1 MPSSHISDHQVRLYM
16 RLRQNNALQAAAAK
30 AGFSTATAYRVEAD
44 PQFPS
49 TKKKRRG
56 RRRPDPLAGI
66 FDEEI
71 VPLLEQTPGLRA
83 VALFEE
89 LMRRIRHVANVGPRD
104 RRRAGPPRSKQK
116 IPDSPDLSGQPSRFT
131 PFPRKQMNVAC
142 LRAIVHGAEK
152 KLIRR

>member
-1 MPSSHISDHQVRLYM
+1 MLF
-16 RLRQNNALQAAAAK
+16 RQNNALQAAAAK

-44 PQFPS
+44 PQLPS

-83 VALFEE
+83 VLRHLDARQSQVNQLHPPALRFQTLDQLSVSESRKRAFEAE
-89 LMRRIRHVANVGPRD
+89 ITL
-104 RRRAGPPRSKQK
+104 
-116 IPDSPDLSGQPSRFT
+116 GQD
-131 PFPRKQMNVAC
+131 V
-142 LRAIVHGAEK
+142 L
-152 KLIRR
+152 